1 MGSKAAPKKPKT
13 SRTGNAVQNAM
24 NYQVK
29 AVRDRE
35 MVLLNISAMHM
46 DDALSQA
53 QARGYTPISATA
65 LNALKHSRKK
75 FPLILFSQEL
85 LALLEAG
92 LNLVEA
98 IETLAVK
105 DDRNEG
111 KSTLDTLLQALYQ
124 GQTFSAA
131 LEQQPQAFPMLFVA
145 TVRASEKT
153 GDLPQALSR
162 YIAYELQIGL
172 LKKKIVSASI
182 YPILLMSVG
191 GLVIL
196 FLLGFVVPKFSRIYE
211 GTGGDLPFLSQVLLA
226 WGVFLERHGFAMMLG
241 SIGLI
246 AALIV
251 ALSQPAF
258 RKWLAQ
264 QLWKIPALGD
274 RLRIY
279 QLARF
284 YRTLGM
290 LLKGGTP
297 ILLALQSVSGLL
309 DSALQ
314 NSMKLASAAINEGH
328 PISDALDKT
337 GLTTPVALRMLAVGE
352 RGGNIGDMM
361 ERIAG
366 FYDEELA
373 RWIDW
378 FTRLF
383 EPILMLMIGLVI
395 GVVVLLLYMPIFELA
410 GNIQ

>member
-1 MGSKAAPKKPKT
+1 
-13 SRTGNAVQNAM
+13 M

-29 AVRDRE
+29 AVRNKE

-65 LNALKHSRKK
+65 LSALKHSRKK

-131 LEQQPQAFPMLFVA
+131 LEQQPQAFPVLFVA

-162 YIAYELQIGL
+162 YTAYELQIGL
-172 LKKKIVSASI
+172 LKKKIISASI
-182 YPILLMSVG
+182 YPILLMGVG

-211 GTGGDLPFLSQVLLA
+211 GTGGELPFLSQVLLA
-226 WGVFLERHGFAMMLG
+226 WGVFLEQHGLAMMIG
-241 SIGLI
+241 SVVF
-246 AALIV
+246 IV
-251 ALSQPAF
+251 GMIFALSQPSF

-314 NSMKLASAAINEGH
+314 NSMKHASIAINEGH

-361 ERIAG
+361 ERIAS
-366 FYDEELA
+366 FYDEELS

>member
-1 MGSKAAPKKPKT
+1 
-13 SRTGNAVQNAM
+13 
-24 NYQVK
+24 
-29 AVRDRE
+29 
-35 MVLLNISAMHM
+35 MVLLNISAMHEQ
-46 DDALSQA
+46 DALTQA
-53 QARGYTPISATA
+53 QSRGYTPISAIA
-65 LNALKHSRKK
+65 QNASKHRNQK

-105 DDRNEG
+105 DDRNDG
-111 KSTLDTLLQALYQ
+111 KSILDNLLQSLYQ
-124 GQTFSAA
+124 GHTFSAS

-145 TVRASEKT
+145 TVKASEKT

-162 YIAYELQIGL
+162 YVAYELQIGQ
-172 LKKKIVSASI
+172 LKKKIISASI

-211 GTGGDLPFLSQVLLA
+211 GTGGELPFLSQVLLA
-226 WGVFLERHGFAMMLG
+226 WGVFLENHGTMMLMVTIALLI
-241 SIGLI
+241 SIFVGF
-246 AALIV
+246 
-251 ALSQPAF
+251 SQPAA

-314 NSMKLASAAINEGH
+314 NSMKRASAAINEGL
-328 PISDALDKT
+328 PISEALDKT

-361 ERIAG
+361 ERIAS
-366 FYDEELA
+366 FYDDELS

>member
-1 MGSKAAPKKPKT
+1 
-13 SRTGNAVQNAM
+13 
-24 NYQVK
+24 
-29 AVRDRE
+29 
-35 MVLLNISAMHM
+35 MVFLNISAMHEQ
-46 DDALSQA
+46 DALTQA
-53 QARGYTPISATA
+53 QSRGYTPISATA
-65 LNALKHSRKK
+65 QNVSKQRNQK

-105 DDRNEG
+105 DDRNDG
-111 KSTLDTLLQALYQ
+111 KSILDNLLQSLYQ
-124 GQTFSAA
+124 GHSFSAS

-145 TVRASEKT
+145 TVKASEKT

-162 YIAYELQIGL
+162 YVAYELQIGQ
-172 LKKKIVSASI
+172 LKKKIISASI

-211 GTGGDLPFLSQVLLA
+211 GTGGELPFLSQVLLA
-226 WGVFLERHGFAMMLG
+226 WGVFLESHGNVMLMV
-241 SIGLI
+241 SI
-246 AALIV
+246 ALLMGIFV
-251 ALSQPAF
+251 GLSQPAA

-314 NSMKLASAAINEGH
+314 NSMKRASAAINEGL
-328 PISDALDKT
+328 PISEALDNT

-361 ERIAG
+361 ERIAS
-366 FYDEELA
+366 FYDDELS

>member
-1 MGSKAAPKKPKT
+1 
-13 SRTGNAVQNAM
+13 
-24 NYQVK
+24 
-29 AVRDRE
+29 
-35 MVLLNISAMHM
+35 MVFLNISAMHEQ
-46 DDALSQA
+46 DALTQA
-53 QARGYTPISATA
+53 QSRGYTPISATA
-65 LNALKHSRKK
+65 QNVSKQRNQK

-105 DDRNEG
+105 DDRNDG
-111 KSTLDTLLQALYQ
+111 KSILDNLLQSLYQ
-124 GQTFSAA
+124 GHSFSAS

-145 TVRASEKT
+145 TVKASEKT
-153 GDLPQALSR
+153 GDLSQALSR
-162 YIAYELQIGL
+162 YVAYELQIGQ
-172 LKKKIVSASI
+172 LKKKIISASI

-211 GTGGDLPFLSQVLLA
+211 GTGGELPFLSQVLLA
-226 WGVFLERHGFAMMLG
+226 WGVFLESHGTVMLMV
-241 SIGLI
+241 SI
-246 AALIV
+246 ALLMGIFV
-251 ALSQPAF
+251 GLSQPAA

-314 NSMKLASAAINEGH
+314 NSMKRASAAINEGL
-328 PISDALDKT
+328 PISEALDNT

-361 ERIAG
+361 ERIAS
-366 FYDEELA
+366 FYDDELS